1 MQNLKKKVKIALCG
15 ALLYWLGGVGYAV
28 CKSVQHHSRAEQVA
42 DINHNGLEP
51 DEAILAYKSIGL
63 NGEQIFARLS
73 YADSR
78 FARLIRGAMQ
88 QPGLREICLDTAR
101 EFIAYRFEEG
111 GLGYPATGY
120 FYIMKNGSLLEIKV
134 ARKLADRDGIPGISM
149 EEAENAYHLIFK
161 QNEKLDGLS
170 FDIFEELTSKPF
182 LRIKSFLF
190 PFKLAELDSTSNL
203 GKYLRQEERK

>member
-15 ALLYWLGGVGYAV
+15 ALLYWLGGVGYATWGIE
-28 CKSVQHHSRAEQVA
+28 QHNSRAEQIA

-51 DEAILAYKSIGL
+51 DEAINAYKSIGL

-101 EFIAYRFEEG
+101 E
-111 GLGYPATGY
+111 
-120 FYIMKNGSLLEIKV
+120 
-134 ARKLADRDGIPGISM
+134 
-149 EEAENAYHLIFK
+149 LI
-161 QNEKLDGLS
+161 D
-170 FDIFEELTSKPF
+170 
-182 LRIKSFLF
+182 
-190 PFKLAELDSTSNL
+190 
-203 GKYLRQEERK
+203 Y